1 MLKIVGHH
9 SGEAAAGLPP
19 LYILHGMFGAG
30 DNWLNIARELGQRRR
45 VSTMDLPGH
54 GESADQLPE
63 GSGSFRYPAM
73 AAAAREAMLAT
84 TGREP
89 AVLLGHSM
97 GGKTAM
103 ALALADPGLV
113 QALVVVDTA
122 PRSYVGSGFNQE
134 ALDMIAALDATK
146 AGSRTELDCEMRA
159 WINESAMRGFL
170 LKSLVPRPEGG
181 FRWRFAAAAIL
192 AGAPDIADWPPVP
205 AGTAAPCPALFIKGG
220 ESPYII
226 PERDLPLIKALF
238 PKAELAV
245 IEGARHWVHFDSRAE
260 FVALLDRFL
269 L

>member
-1 MLKIVGHH
+1 MLKTAAYH
-9 SGEAAAGLPP
+9 GEAVSAQPP

-45 VSTMDLPGH
+45 VFTMDLPGH
-54 GESADQLPE
+54 GDSADQLPE
-63 GSGSFRYPAM
+63 GERSFRYPAM
-73 AAAAREAMLAT
+73 AAAAREAILST

-89 AVLLGHSM
+89 AVLVGHSM

-103 ALALADPGLV
+103 ALALADPELV

-134 ALDMIAALDATK
+134 TLDMIAALDTTK
-146 AGSRTELDCEMRA
+146 AGSRTELDCGMRA
-159 WINESAMRGFL
+159 WIDESAMRGFL
-170 LKSLVPRPEGG
+170 LKSLVPRAEGG
-181 FRWRFAAAAIL
+181 FRWRFAAEAIL
-192 AGAPDIADWPPVP
+192 AGAKDIADWPAVP
-205 AGTAAPCPALFIKGG
+205 EGTMAGCPALFIKGG

-226 PERDLPLIKALF
+226 PERDLPAIKALF

-245 IEGARHWVHFDSRAE
+245 IEGARHWVHFDKRAE
-260 FVALLDRFL
+260 FLALLGRYL